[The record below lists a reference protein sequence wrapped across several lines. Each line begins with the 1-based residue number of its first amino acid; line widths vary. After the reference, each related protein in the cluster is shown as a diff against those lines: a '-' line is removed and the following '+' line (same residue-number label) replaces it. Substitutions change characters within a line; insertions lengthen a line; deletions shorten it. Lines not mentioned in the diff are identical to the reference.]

1 MQTRHAAPPLINPT
15 PIIIA
20 LAILTLGGCA
30 SPRDNAIF
38 ATRTSLSVIDAESTP
53 ASVSIAYDRAEGY
66 MGPRLPD
73 GSVYPVFGLLETDGG
88 ILFRYVRQTY
98 AGGCA
103 AQLVTLPAGSP
114 VLSCPPPVAPAPGAS
129 DDRPVLF
136 FATSTTLGL
145 KLAFQSAAGASV
157 PVPES
162 FTFGYKRKEASI
174 IPVDA
179 QRKPSVLA
187 SVDTRGGAAEDSG
200 GKAATTSSLTGPG
213 PLQLTQFFATGL
225 AAENLAR
232 DPDVVS
238 ILRERAASALTQVQ
252 AYRLNEAAQGRIAL
266 DTVACLARV
275 PDPSLGQVWNNAE
288 ALGIFTDRGP
298 AVWPQLRAAGT
309 SAAAQRKV
317 YTGHMAVL
325 VADSKDYT
333 QLLDLHRKAVCGLAG
348 AARSG

>member
-1 MQTRHAAPPLINPT
+1 MHPRHAATVAAIT
-15 PIIIA
+15 
-20 LAILTLGGCA
+20 LAVLVLGGCA

-38 ATRTSLSVIDAESTP
+38 ATRTSLSIIDAESTP

-66 MGPRLPD
+66 LGPRLPD

-103 AQLVTLPAGSP
+103 AQLVTLPKGSP
-114 VLSCPPPVAPAPGAS
+114 VLSCPPPLTPAPGAS
-129 DDRPVLF
+129 DDRPILF

-145 KLAFQSAAGASV
+145 KMAFQTAASASV
-157 PVPES
+157 PIPES
-162 FTFGYKRKEASI
+162 FTLGYKRKEASI

-179 QRKPSVLA
+179 QRQPSVLA
-187 SVDTRGGAAEDSG
+187 SVDTRSGAAADSG
-200 GKAATTSSLTGPG
+200 GTAGAAPSLTGPG

-232 DPDVVS
+232 DPDVVR
-238 ILRERAASALTQVQ
+238 ILRERATSALTDVQ
-252 AYRLNEAAQGRIAL
+252 TYRLNEAAQGRLAL
-266 DTVACLARV
+266 DTVACLAQV
-275 PDPSLGQVWNNAE
+275 PDPQLGQVWNNAE

-298 AVWPQLRAAGT
+298 ALWPQLRAAGA

-333 QLLDLHRKAVCGLAG
+333 QLLDLHRKAVCGLASV
-348 AARSG
+348 ARSG